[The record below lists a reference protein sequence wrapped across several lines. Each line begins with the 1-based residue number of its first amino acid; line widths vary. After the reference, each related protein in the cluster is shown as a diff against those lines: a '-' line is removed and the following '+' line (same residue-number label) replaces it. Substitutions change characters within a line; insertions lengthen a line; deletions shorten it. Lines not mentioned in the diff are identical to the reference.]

1 MKKIILI
8 LIVIGIFSFLAEDS
22 YAKDIPIE
30 YRNNQPDISIKWNV
44 DKRFPNTGPYLKET
58 LSRSIYNDLNS
69 QISKYK
75 LPTNIGESVQIPL
88 YLNVDNANYY
98 YFSLRYDKSKLM
110 YRPFWAGIRNNF
122 QKIDFQKF
130 KMDINQLS
138 LKTQTNEDASDFE
151 LTLDKKYVYSERDLA
166 WNPNK
171 EQTTLTIRRVKKE
184 QNTEKIN
191 INFGSVYF
199 YGEGYF
205 TGPWGFWDGTYAYRL
220 YEPGQWSTESYGT
233 EYNQEEFRS
242 NTPYYY
248 YRTKP
253 EGDIN
258 PFSITLEE
266 DKTTAKLKNVDLYV
280 GDDFDPN
287 SVIESVQDADGNK
300 IRAEDI
306 DYYYIDEVK
315 TKSLDTSKPGQH
327 KVRVVVQNGQK
338 QWVYSNTASVTVQ
351 NALTAEPA
359 PQTTSLG
366 IDTSKIDYSKFVKNV
381 KLGDQVLS
389 SDQYKIELINNL
401 AIDTIGPKTAKIK
414 VTLKSDTSKTVDVDV
429 PYTVIWGNSVVF
441 GSYARPAGRT
451 SAAFTLYP
459 ENPPY
464 IVASQGGTSDDNDP
478 VHELFG
484 TDQYY
489 TFNLFSLKDK
499 PSIQISESDSGN
511 KFIKANG
518 NDRKKDK
525 LTEWGI
531 RGINQRQP
539 VNYGDV
545 VRAWQ
550 VEPSKNWLYENE
562 EPKLYNN
569 NQQSVYYE
577 ITQSGYRPL
586 HFNQLAT
593 KVGSVPIYSTNQYLN
608 EHASEYVDLKGYSN
622 ISVKGFSQYP
632 NTKISG
638 AQKGKILVEE
648 ALASGKKV
656 QYEYEVTINV
666 ESGSLTYTA
675 PATLEF
681 QGFTK
686 SRSEQIIQRKDK
698 GDIGLSIK
706 DNRGADKQGGWKL
719 TAQIK
724 NKNDGIAPYLIY
736 RDQNGND
743 NPLNNSSVIIYAQGK
758 QNNAT
763 KPLEVNVSEKW
774 TNSTGLLLKI
784 PPKNNLTSQKYSTTI
799 TWNLVEG
806 P

>member
-1 MKKIILI
+1 MN
-8 LIVIGIFSFLAEDS
+8 
-22 YAKDIPIE
+22 IPIIKAFFVVYTVFFCFTVNTYASGAPIGE
-30 YRNNQPDISIKWNV
+30 KDNQPDLKNMWNI
-44 DKRFPNTGPYLKET
+44 DKRFLNSGSFLRNQVSKG
-58 LSRSIYNDLNS
+58 IYKDLNTQLS
-69 QISKYK
+69 EYK
-75 LPTNIGESVQIPL
+75 LPSKVGESIQVPL
-88 YLNVDNANYY
+88 KINLENANYY
-98 YFSLRYDKSKLM
+98 YYSQTFDKSKLED
-110 YRPFWAGIRNNF
+110 RDFWRGVRNNF
-122 QKIDFQKF
+122 QYTLLLKNKF
-130 KMDINQLS
+130 DLRTIN
-138 LKTQTNEDASDFE
+138 LKTENNSNASDFE
-151 LTLDKKYVYSERDLA
+151 LTFDKKYIYAEKDIYGEVV
-166 WNPNK
+166 NK
-171 EQTTLTIRRVKKE
+171 ETTFLTIKKVRDE
-184 QNTEKIN
+184 QKLDKVIVSFDT
-191 INFGSVYF
+191 VYF
-199 YGEGYF
+199 HGEGYF
-205 TGPWGFWDGTYAYRL
+205 QGPWGFWDGTYSYRL
-220 YEPGQWSTESYGT
+220 FEPGQWTDASYGI
-233 EYNQEEFRS
+233 EYPQEEFRAD
-242 NTPYYY
+242 TPIYY

-253 EGDIN
+253 EGDID

-266 DKTTAKLKNVDLYV
+266 DKTKAKLKNVDLYV
-280 GDDFDPN
+280 GDNFDPN

-315 TKSLDTSKPGQH
+315 TKSLDTSNSGQH

-338 QWVYSNTASVTVQ
+338 QWIYSNTATVTVK
-351 NALTAEPA
+351 NALTAEPV

-389 SDQYKIELINNL
+389 SDQYKVELINSL
-401 AIDTIGPKTAKIK
+401 AIDTIGTKNAKIR

-429 PYTVIWGNSVVF
+429 PYTVRWGNSVVL
-441 GSYARPAGRT
+441 GSYARPNGRT
-451 SAAFTLYP
+451 SAAFTLSP

-489 TFNLFSLKDK
+489 TFNWFSLKDK

-518 NDRKKDK
+518 KDRKKDK
-525 LTEWGI
+525 LKEWE
-531 RGINQRQP
+531 INQRQP
-539 VNYGDV
+539 VNYGDI

>member
-1 MKKIILI
+1 
-8 LIVIGIFSFLAEDS
+8 
-22 YAKDIPIE
+22 
-30 YRNNQPDISIKWNV
+30 
-44 DKRFPNTGPYLKET
+44 
-58 LSRSIYNDLNS
+58 
-69 QISKYK
+69 
-75 LPTNIGESVQIPL
+75 
-88 YLNVDNANYY
+88 
-98 YFSLRYDKSKLM
+98 
-110 YRPFWAGIRNNF
+110 
-122 QKIDFQKF
+122 
-130 KMDINQLS
+130 
-138 LKTQTNEDASDFE
+138 
-151 LTLDKKYVYSERDLA
+151 
-166 WNPNK
+166 
-171 EQTTLTIRRVKKE
+171 
-184 QNTEKIN
+184 
-191 INFGSVYF
+191 
-199 YGEGYF
+199 
-205 TGPWGFWDGTYAYRL
+205 
-220 YEPGQWSTESYGT
+220 
-233 EYNQEEFRS
+233 
-242 NTPYYY
+242 
-248 YRTKP
+248 
-253 EGDIN
+253 
-258 PFSITLEE
+258 
-266 DKTTAKLKNVDLYV
+266 
-280 GDDFDPN
+280 
-287 SVIESVQDADGNK
+287 
-300 IRAEDI
+300 
-306 DYYYIDEVK
+306 
-315 TKSLDTSKPGQH
+315 
-327 KVRVVVQNGQK
+327 
-338 QWVYSNTASVTVQ
+338 
-351 NALTAEPA
+351 
-359 PQTTSLG
+359 
-366 IDTSKIDYSKFVKNV
+366 
-381 KLGDQVLS
+381 
-389 SDQYKIELINNL
+389 
-401 AIDTIGPKTAKIK
+401 KTAKIR

-429 PYTVIWGNSVVF
+429 PYTVRWGNSVVF

-459 ENPPY
+459 ENIPY

-478 VHELFG
+478 IHEIYG
-484 TDQYY
+484 ADQYY
-489 TFNLFSLKDK
+489 TFNWFNLSNK
-499 PSIQISESDSGN
+499 PYIQISESDSGN
-511 KFIKANG
+511 KFIKAKG
-518 NDRKKDK
+518 IDLKKNK
-525 LTEWGI
+525 LDEWGI
-531 RGINQRQP
+531 RGILQRQP
-539 VNYGDV
+539 VNYGDI

-569 NQQSVYYE
+569 KQQSVYYE

-593 KVGSVPIYSTNQYLN
+593 KVASVPIYSTNQYLN

-675 PATLEF
+675 PTILEF
-681 QGFTK
+681 QEFTK

-724 NKNDGIAPYLIY
+724 NENGGIAPYLIY

-743 NPLNNSSVIIYAQGK
+743 TPLNNSSAIIYAQGK

-763 KPLEVNVSEKW
+763 KPLEVNVSGKW